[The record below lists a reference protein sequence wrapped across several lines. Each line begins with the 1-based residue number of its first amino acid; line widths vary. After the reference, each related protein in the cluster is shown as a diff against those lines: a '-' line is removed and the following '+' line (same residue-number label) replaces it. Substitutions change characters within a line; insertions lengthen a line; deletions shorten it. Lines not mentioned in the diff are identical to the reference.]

1 MDFLD
6 DLINE
11 TIKETTPI
19 KEGPKK
25 EGPPL
30 VLADLL
36 LLDLYNDDIKQQIY
50 NIFRADIE
58 LFIDNY
64 LLTSKDVNADQ
75 GLYKCSLET
84 WEALCTDIGLY
95 YFRKNKY
102 LLDKK
107 KIAAAGGVALSDEL
121 LSIGLELYEYF
132 CMKYKKQFFIYDC
145 CRFLGI
151 DKDLMFK
158 LNILHSQLLKKA
170 HAGQEASLRAG
181 LASGRSNVTG
191 LAILLNHDY
200 DYTRTTQIIH
210 TTGPQEL
217 AADKLP
223 ELPSNRNNDN
233 IIDVSGADLL

>member
-6 DLINE
+6 NLIDE
-11 TIKETTPI
+11 TIKETAPGDKENI
-19 KEGPKK
+19 KD
-25 EGPPL
+25 GPPL
-30 VLADLL
+30 VLDDLL
-36 LLDLYNDDIKQQIY
+36 LLDTSNNDIRQQIY
-50 NIFRADIE
+50 NCFRADLE

-64 LLTSKDVNADQ
+64 LIDCKDINAEH

-84 WEALCTDIGLY
+84 WQAICTDIGLY

-102 LLDKK
+102 MADKK
-107 KIAAAGGVALSDEL
+107 KVAAAGGVALSDDL
-121 LSIGLELYEYF
+121 LSIGLELYEFF
-132 CMKYKKQFFIYDC
+132 CMKYRKQFFIYDC

-158 LNILHSQLLKKA
+158 LNLLHAQLLKKA

-200 DYTRTTQIIH
+200 DYTRTTQVIH
-210 TTGPQEL
+210 TTGPQEI
-217 AADKLP
+217 AAEKLP
-223 ELPSNRNNDN
+223 ELLPDQKV
-233 IIDVSGADLL
+233 IDISSDDIM